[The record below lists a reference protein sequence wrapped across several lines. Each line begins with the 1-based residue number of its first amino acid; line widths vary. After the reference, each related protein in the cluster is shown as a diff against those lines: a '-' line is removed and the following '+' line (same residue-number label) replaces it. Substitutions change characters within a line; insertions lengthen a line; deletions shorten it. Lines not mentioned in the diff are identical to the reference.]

1 MKHTH
6 APQVYYSLTPKR
18 TKQPQ
23 PSATREFYSRCADLI
38 SLLNPLLLPAPGIPL
53 EVMLREAVRGEISKR
68 RGIYADLQNRLL
80 RLYEAAE
87 HLRKAQQALEEYQRL
102 P

>member
-1 MKHTH
+1 MRHIH
-6 APQVYYSLTPKR
+6 APETYYSLTPKR
-18 TKQPQ
+18 TKQAQ
-23 PSATREFYSRCADLI
+23 PSATKEIYSRYSDLL
-38 SLLNPLLLPAPGIPL
+38 SLLSSLLLPAPGTPL
-53 EVMLREAVRGEISKR
+53 EMMLREAVRGEISKR